1 MNGITVVLTVK
12 TQDGTDAFGM
22 PVYTETPK
30 EVNDVLVGEPTTTDV
45 ENNLAMYGKQT
56 AYTLAIPKGN
66 EDVWEDT
73 KVTLPEPFAGTYNT
87 IGSATAGIESNIPLR
102 WNKKVH
108 LERFEG

>member
-12 TQDGTDAFGM
+12 EQTGTDGFGQ
-22 PVYTETPK
+22 PVYTETTK
-30 EVNDVLVGEPTTTDV
+30 EVKDVLVGEPSTEDI
-45 ENNLAMYGKQT
+45 ENNMTMYGKRT